1 MTALYNGI
9 AYVNERILWYSNMTD
24 RLLSPRNSN
33 TPLEQVREFLD
44 SNMLDLYQSLL
55 FYQIKSVCFYYRN
68 QLWAV
73 LRSMA
78 DLDDWNGELSA
89 VTESEVKLHRDL
101 NLYKLEQMN
110 NDFENLSNE
119 FRQFSMAQI
128 ERGNLREDKQC
139 MKDLFKID
147 PRAEI
152 REIQKAK
159 GEPIREIYDWILKT
173 EKFERFMNWE
183 NPESPSLLKINGQAG
198 TGKTMMSVGLIQEL
212 LGDISDVDRPEII
225 YFFIQDIGEEF
236 NNSASILRSLMWL
249 LLAQNPALISHL
261 RPHYDQTGPAL
272 FQNSQCFA
280 DILPIFRTML
290 QDTDLGRV
298 LVIFDALDECKGP
311 ANEFGGLGRDIF
323 DLLNELLQHD
333 EISSKIKV
341 LITTRPLLEIDTM
354 VRRLS
359 PHSNVTIQLDDHS
372 LSGPINIF
380 IEYQRR
386 SLEAQAGKQINVDN
400 AIQQLKENAGRTFI
414 WVYLVCDQLLQ
425 LDSGQWKQ
433 TLENAPPKLESLY
446 QFLLDRLS
454 APAQSRW
461 FGYCKKVLLIVMLA
475 YRPLTLK
482 EMEAFIDPPS
492 DISLAKIVQDC
503 RSFLVVHQ
511 DTVFPIHKSAIDYI
525 RKNREVLSHSSF
537 DELHHEILQR
547 ALALMT
553 GSLRRNMYDLACH
566 GVSIEE
572 AQAPGLSSLHS
583 IGYFCQHWIDHLKES
598 RLKDPVLQDSDILNL
613 DKFFH
618 VHFLH
623 WLEALSLLHVLPVA
637 MDTVN
642 DLLSLLPFLID
653 AKRFLARFSPIIAE
667 APLQTYVSTL
677 VFAPEESKV
686 RENFHN
692 DKPHWVSRVR
702 PSDSRWSTLI
712 RSIQPQGWTGYY
724 SVAVSPKGDIMVAA
738 SGESV
743 DVFNMATGT
752 LVRRLKTDS
761 SPSISFSP
769 CEELLS
775 IYSAKDRMVNI
786 WDTSRWKHVK
796 ALVNPDK
803 ETLDCAFSPLGG
815 AIATAS
821 SKKITLWE
829 LATGNVVWS
838 RPHRSEFGVFVSFSP
853 EGHVV
858 SDFQHEARLYHR
870 DSGHPVSTVFRMRS
884 VEDSSDSVRTVSYS
898 KNGSW
903 VALRSRNEVRVL
915 NLSSGDDELS
925 ESGDF
930 RCVAFSPDS
939 RLLAIGGLRD
949 PIRIWDTKTW
959 NLLQT
964 LEATDFMIDL
974 VFPANNQVLVSASLS
989 GNVSIWDVASVNLRD
1004 GQEGDPRIIPTEV
1017 LLVQY
1022 SPTGKCVASAH
1033 DNNKLAAWDPDTGK
1047 VAHTRELGVLA
1058 KNLLFSPDGEH
1069 LLAYLEHK
1077 FRKPLVLNA
1086 KTGEIEQ
1093 EILLDMPLS
1102 ALKPCFLDTPGGIWL
1117 EMHQSGHR

>member
-642 DLLSLLPFLID
+642 DLLSLLPVCL
-653 AKRFLARFSPIIAE
+653 
-667 APLQTYVSTL
+667 
-677 VFAPEESKV
+677 
-686 RENFHN
+686 
-692 DKPHWVSRVR
+692 
-702 PSDSRWSTLI
+702 
-712 RSIQPQGWTGYY
+712 
-724 SVAVSPKGDIMVAA
+724 
-738 SGESV
+738 
-743 DVFNMATGT
+743 
-752 LVRRLKTDS
+752 
-761 SPSISFSP
+761 SFSKMP
-769 CEELLS
+769 
-775 IYSAKDRMVNI
+775 M
-786 WDTSRWKHVK
+786 
-796 ALVNPDK
+796 
-803 ETLDCAFSPLGG
+803 
-815 AIATAS
+815 
-821 SKKITLWE
+821 
-829 LATGNVVWS
+829 
-838 RPHRSEFGVFVSFSP
+838 
-853 EGHVV
+853 
-858 SDFQHEARLYHR
+858 
-870 DSGHPVSTVFRMRS
+870 
-884 VEDSSDSVRTVSYS
+884 
-898 KNGSW
+898 
-903 VALRSRNEVRVL
+903 
-915 NLSSGDDELS
+915 
-925 ESGDF
+925 
-930 RCVAFSPDS
+930 
-939 RLLAIGGLRD
+939 GLRD
-949 PIRIWDTKTW
+949 M
-959 NLLQT
+959 N
-964 LEATDFMIDL
+964 
-974 VFPANNQVLVSASLS
+974 
-989 GNVSIWDVASVNLRD
+989 
-1004 GQEGDPRIIPTEV
+1004 
-1017 LLVQY
+1017 
-1022 SPTGKCVASAH
+1022 
-1033 DNNKLAAWDPDTGK
+1033 
-1047 VAHTRELGVLA
+1047 
-1058 KNLLFSPDGEH
+1058 
-1069 LLAYLEHK
+1069 
-1077 FRKPLVLNA
+1077 
-1086 KTGEIEQ
+1086 
-1093 EILLDMPLS
+1093 
-1102 ALKPCFLDTPGGIWL
+1102 
-1117 EMHQSGHR
+1117 